1 MVATGL
7 SAVRNQVLSVEFP
20 FHRLPGKHPMHAAVL
35 VDADRPLRSLALFAA
50 LAFVTGFLAY
60 LAVTGWGM
68 YRIVKAEIAAAPPS
82 AGQAVERP
90 ASAAGSASGEWNLPK
105 SI

>member
-1 MVATGL
+1 
-7 SAVRNQVLSVEFP
+7 
-20 FHRLPGKHPMHAAVL
+20 MHAAVL
-35 VDADRPLRSLALFAA
+35 IDTDRPLRSLAMLAA
-50 LAFVTGFLAY
+50 LAFVTGFLGY

-82 AGQAVERP
+82 AGRAIERP
-90 ASAAGSASGEWNLPK
+90 ASASGSAAAAWNLPK